1 MYTTWHTGM
10 ATFAPLPEPDLS
22 LNISPPFIS
31 DSDAKQVGIS
41 CNGLT
46 LTTKTLYNDMCS
58 TSDSG
63 SSESD
68 LSHENG
74 FFLMDTAYNLG
85 HHELTLSLGIET
97 ENLNPYPVQ
106 QGALSRNNFS
116 HHLHNYQPHTN
127 TLDFKRNARV
137 IHGVKRNIRAPR
149 MRWTT
154 TLHAHFVHAV
164 QLLGGHESKSIQDSK
179 RTCML

>member
-46 LTTKTLYNDMCS
+46 LTTKMLYNDMCS

-85 HHELTLSLGIET
+85 HHEPTLSLGIET